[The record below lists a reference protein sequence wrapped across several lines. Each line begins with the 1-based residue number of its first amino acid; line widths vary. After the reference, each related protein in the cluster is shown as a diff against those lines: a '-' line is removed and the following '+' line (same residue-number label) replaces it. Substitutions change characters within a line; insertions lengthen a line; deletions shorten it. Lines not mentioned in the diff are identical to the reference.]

1 VFMNLNPF
9 KKKKAEEPPPMEGQL
24 GPPPAAGPPS
34 QAGPPDAPPAGK
46 IIPTDEVRALSSR
59 GVPEPDIIRTLRR
72 EGYSTGE
79 IDQAMKE
86 ALRSKVSGEFYQ
98 SSNEYGERPLGGPPE
113 KMPPSEEIPGGLGY
127 PISGGPEVPPPP
139 AEEPPPQEPAFPE
152 APTGDDFLKPP
163 PVRSD
168 PDEPRRRGPS
178 KGIDRKDIE
187 ELAEV
192 IVEEKLRIMD
202 NRFKTIDAQIQ
213 QVNKR
218 VDTFSGELDKIRSE
232 KGGVVEGIESKID
245 AYSKQID
252 EVNGKI
258 ESMEKAFKDSLTPM
272 LESMRSLAELVKGMK
287 EKKE

>member
-1 VFMNLNPF
+1 MNLNPF
-9 KKKKAEEPPPMEGQL
+9 KKKKAEGPPPMEGSL
-24 GPPPAAGPPS
+24 GPPGPPPAAGPPS
-34 QAGPPDAPPAGK
+34 PAGPPGAPPAGK

-98 SSNEYGERPLGGPPE
+98 PSNEYGERPLGGPPE
-113 KMPPSEEIPGGLGY
+113 NMPPSEEIPGGLGY
-127 PISGGPEVPPPP
+127 PISGGPEVPSPTF
-139 AEEPPPQEPAFPE
+139 EEQSPEPAFPE
-152 APTGDDFLKPP
+152 APTGDDFLRPP
-163 PVRSD
+163 PASTA
-168 PDEPRRRGPS
+168 PEPRRRKPS
-178 KGIDRKDIE
+178 KGIDRKEIE

-192 IVEEKLRIMD
+192 IVEEKLRMMD
-202 NRFKTIDAQIQ
+202 NRFKTIDAQFQ

-218 VDTFSGELDKIRSE
+218 VDTVSGELDKIRSE
-232 KGGVVEGIESKID
+232 KGGMVEGIENKID
-245 AYSKQID
+245 AYSKQIN

-258 ESMEKAFKDSLTPM
+258 ESMENAFKDSLTPM
-272 LESMRSLAELVKGMK
+272 LESMRSLTELVKTMR